1 MATKGNKV
9 FASGALYGAL
19 EEIGQIAIR
28 ATVYKPER
36 VILAD
41 RGMVRDTGFE
51 PVTPTVSV

>member
-1 MATKGNKV
+1 MATKGIKV

-19 EEIGQIAIR
+19 EESVQIALR
-28 ATVYKPER
+28 ATFYKPER

-51 PVTPTVSV
+51 PVTSCV